1 MEVPAT
7 SLSQTAEQST
17 ALANTAPTTRRSSTS
32 LLRRE
37 SLSVFELPIQSHGL
51 YSDTTYRLRIINPGT
66 FVPLAFSVDGHTLTV
81 IEGDGTPV
89 EPVEVSSVSVAV
101 AQRYSVLLRTNQTA
115 GAYWMRAA
123 LDTTQFTVRPE
134 CLLRLVDYSADLH
147 LHG

>member
-1 MEVPAT
+1 MSSVPAPRT
-7 SLSQTAEQST
+7 CACSPRA
-17 ALANTAPTTRRSSTS
+17 RRS
-32 LLRRE
+32 
-37 SLSVFELPIQSHGL
+37 
-51 YSDTTYRLRIINPGT
+51 DKTYRLRIINPGT

-123 LDTTQFTVRPE
+123 LDTTQFTVRPANE
-134 CLLRLVDYSADLH
+134 CIV
-147 LHG
+147 